1 MRKILSF
8 LMMALFS
15 VSMFAAEPVTVKS
28 TFTKATKPEN
38 NKVTDLAEVV
48 TWDIATTV
56 GAGEPAI
63 AVGSSNKVE
72 CLKFGNSKSIYFSK
86 VEFSTDYYKDY
97 NVTSVKFGVVNNGN
111 KTGTFTAKQGE
122 TTIGSESKEF
132 GNSAWEELTATG
144 AKGEGGTLT
153 VTYEVEQAFYLSYIE
168 VTYEA
173 AGGED
178 PAPTTR
184 TLYCK
189 VAQSWW
195 KADGAAVGIYAF
207 KGEEKNA
214 TWPGV
219 RMTLAENETD
229 VWTATIDAKY
239 EKVIFV
245 RVNASGDI
253 ADWGAKTTDLTLAD
267 AGENDLYTVTSSEPV
282 WSNQGGVVTGTWS
295 KYTPSESPA
304 QPKYFLKNNWDG
316 ADTWT
321 WKEMTYYE
329 DEYGAY
335 YYLTQVVFGGTGV
348 NFNTTDSEAG
358 SKWIEAKDIE
368 TYDLSLEPATLGAL
382 DTVVIYFTPEAV
394 NQYTGAN
401 GLSATILGKY
411 VDPTPQPELADGFY
425 LIGKIGGV
433 AGWAITDLKAEQK
446 FAPNLDNPV
455 EFMINVTLAE
465 GDELKVVNVLNNEI
479 TAWFPGDDNF
489 IVTAAYAGEKTV
501 YFRPDQQ
508 GGEGWHRGCIYIAP
522 NPATGISNNAVEG
535 KAVKMIMDGQLLII
549 RNGKTY
555 NVQGQQLK

>member
-8 LMMALFS
+8 LMMTLFS

-38 NKVTDLAEVV
+38 NQVTDLEGKV

-56 GAGEPAI
+56 GQGEPTYVTGQSNSVEAI
-63 AVGSSNKVE
+63 
-72 CLKFGNSKSIYFSK
+72 KFGGSKSVYFSK
-86 VEFSTDYYKDY
+86 VELSTDYFKDY
-97 NVTSVKFGVVNNGN
+97 NVTSLNFYVANNGK
-111 KTGTFTAKQGE
+111 KTGTLTVKQGSE
-122 TTIGSESKEF
+122 TIGTTSEEF
-132 GNSAWEELTATG
+132 GNAWTKLTATG
-144 AKGEGGTLT
+144 TNGKGGTLT

-178 PAPTTR
+178 PEPDPEPATR

-207 KGEEKNA
+207 KGDEKNA
-214 TWPGV
+214 AWPGV

-253 ADWGAKTTDLTLAD
+253 ADWGAKTADLTLAD
-267 AGENDLYTVTSSEPV
+267 AGENDLYTVTSTTPV
-282 WSNQGGVVTGTWS
+282 WGDPGVTGTWS
-295 KYTPSESPA
+295 KYSPSESPA

-321 WKEMTYYE
+321 WKEMTY
-329 DEYGAY
+329 DEEGAY

-348 NFNTTDSEAG
+348 NLNTTDIDAG
-358 SKWIEAKDIE
+358 STWIAAKDII
-368 TYDLSLEPATLGAL
+368 TYDLSYEPATLGAL
-382 DTVVIYFTPEAV
+382 DTVFISFDPQAV
-394 NQYTGAN
+394 NKYTGEN
-401 GLSATILGKY
+401 GLFATILGKY
-411 VDPTPQPELADGFY
+411 VAPAPQPVLADGFY

-433 AGWAITDLKAEQK
+433 AGWAITDLKAEQM
-446 FAPNLDNPV
+446 FAQNQENPG
-455 EFMINVTLAE
+455 EYMLNVTLAE

-479 TAWFPGDDNF
+479 ATWYPGDDNF

-501 YFRPDQQ
+501 YFRPDGQ